1 MPTILILKSPH
12 DSLYLI
18 DAIAER
24 WSGNGYRVLT
34 HYGYE
39 NLPPADIVFLHVD
52 LTKIPPMYVER
63 LKAYPLVLN
72 RSVLDISKSA
82 FSERRVTRDEA
93 YDGPV
98 IVKTDA
104 NYGGQPEARGRKL
117 SGTSLWSKLFFCRGT
132 TDWAKTDSLNP
143 LDYPIYNTKDLV
155 PRKAWKNQH
164 LIVERFLPETEGDLY
179 YIRYWMFLGDQG
191 WAARFGSKKPIVK
204 FHCRVTPEERVPV
217 PDELVALRKQLG
229 LDYGRFDYVVRD
241 GLPIVFDINKT
252 VGGYDNCAGYAAE
265 LDILAKGIRMYEK

>member
-1 MPTILILKSPH
+1 MQTILILKSPH
-12 DSLYLI
+12 DHLYLI

-24 WSGNGYRVLT
+24 WPDNGYQVLT
-34 HYGYE
+34 HYGFE
-39 NLPPADIVFLHVD
+39 NLPTADIVILHVD
-52 LTKIPPMYVER
+52 LTKIPPMYLER

-82 FSERRVTRDEA
+82 FSERLVTRDEA

-104 NYGGQPEARGRKL
+104 NYGGQPEAHGRKL
-117 SGTSLWSKLFFCRGT
+117 SRTYRWSKLFFCRGT
-132 TDWAKTDSLNP
+132 INWAKTASLNP
-143 LDYPIYNTKDLV
+143 LDYPIYNNKDLV
-155 PRKAWKNQH
+155 PRKVWKNPH

-179 YIRYWMFLGDQG
+179 YVRYWMFLGDQG

-241 GLPIVFDINKT
+241 GIPIVFDINKT
-252 VGGYDNCAGYAAE
+252 VAGYDNCAGYAAE

>member
-1 MPTILILKSPH
+1 MQTILILKSPH
-12 DSLYLI
+12 DHLYLI

-24 WSGNGYRVLT
+24 WSGSGYQVLT

-39 NLPPADIVFLHVD
+39 NLPSADIVILHVD
-52 LTKIPPMYVER
+52 LTKIPPIYVER
-63 LKAYPLVLN
+63 LAAYPLVLN
-72 RSVLDISKSA
+72 RRVLDISKSA
-82 FSERRVTRDEA
+82 FSKHLVTRDEA

-104 NYGGQPEARGRKL
+104 NYGGQPETRGRKI
-117 SGTSLWSKLFFCRGT
+117 SRISRWSKLFFCRGM

-143 LDYPIYNTKDLV
+143 LDYPIYNTKELV
-155 PRKAWKNQH
+155 PRNVWKNQH
-164 LIVERFLPETEGDLY
+164 LIVERFLPEREDDLY

-241 GLPIVFDINKT
+241 GHPIVFDINKT
-252 VGGYDNCAGYAAE
+252 VGGYDNCAAYADE